1 VIVRRESLSYRQLPG
16 RSTADPFTEAKPL
29 GLSMRVVYLRGGARR
44 NPHRHP
50 HSHEAIYVL
59 RGRGAL
65 WEDGSSSPF
74 EAGDCA
80 LIDPGVAH
88 ATIPDAGNDMEL
100 VCFFPHPELPAN
112 TDEVEDLI
120 LVEGTEKGAEG

>member
-1 VIVRRESLSYRQLPG
+1 MIVPRASLSYRQLPG
-16 RSTADPFTEAKPL
+16 RTTADPFTEVRPP
-29 GLSMRVVYLRGGARR
+29 GLSMRVVLLKGGSRR

-59 RGRGAL
+59 RGRGVL
-65 WEDGSSSPF
+65 WEDGAARPF

-88 ATIPDAGNDMEL
+88 ATIPDAANDMEL
-100 VCFFPHPELPAN
+100 VCFFPHPDLPAN

-120 LVEGTEKGAEG
+120 LVDGRGQGTED